1 LRNVSLQN
9 CRYMGLCNYAGKMSA
24 ENLVVT
30 GGLYGV
36 YWYRPKGLDV
46 VKCRFEG
53 SRPSENGWAAHGYG
67 APATNDLTAVRIRNS
82 VFNNYHNGIYTY
94 LYGDEGY
101 QPNYEV
107 YNNTFAKLQYWGAYA
122 DRGSKPVIRNN
133 IFARAPKTV
142 GGNGLGQN
150 LGAGALLT
158 HSHNLLSGF
167 ATSFY
172 NGVIDAEHT
181 TVVNEVRFVDETSGD
196 FHLAKGSPAI
206 NAGTDL
212 RLEVPTDM
220 DGNPR
225 PAYKA
230 FEIGAYEY
238 TEPEGSLRILSW
250 TEEK

>member
-1 LRNVSLQN
+1 
-9 CRYMGLCNYAGKMSA
+9 
-24 ENLVVT
+24 
-30 GGLYGV
+30 
-36 YWYRPKGLDV
+36 
-46 VKCRFEG
+46 
-53 SRPSENGWAAHGYG
+53 
-67 APATNDLTAVRIRNS
+67 
-82 VFNNYHNGIYTY
+82 
-94 LYGDEGY
+94 
-101 QPNYEV
+101 
-107 YNNTFAKLQYWGAYA
+107 
-122 DRGSKPVIRNN
+122 
-133 IFARAPKTV
+133 
-142 GGNGLGQN
+142 
-150 LGAGALLT
+150 
-158 HSHNLLSGF
+158 F

-172 NGVIDAEHT
+172 NGVIDAEHS

-212 RLEVPTDM
+212 RLDVPTDM